1 MADKN
6 INSSSKKKSPA
17 HAAAKKMKKKSVL
30 SDKKYI
36 AILGI
41 SLTILLCTFFV
52 AMGFGFSSYGGHN
65 MEVLPSEE
73 PEITSDSL
81 VPVDKATGKINIL
94 LLGVDV
100 EGLRTDTMIVLSYDL
115 DDNKVKM
122 LSIPRDT
129 RMYIGK
135 KYQKINAAHAITQ
148 SGNIKGPQGA
158 IEAVTRLTGIPINY
172 YVEFSFATFRNTID
186 SLGGVYFD
194 VPRNMDYE
202 DPVQDLYIHLKQGY
216 QLLDGDKSE
225 QLVRFR
231 RYAMGDLERV
241 EMQQKFISALLEQKL
256 NADTFKNL
264 PALFEQWKNDINT
277 NLSLTDMLKLIPN
290 MKELSTENITMLSVP
305 GHYNDTDYGASYWI
319 AHMNELAE
327 IIRTEFEYDAS
338 KITIHSADG
347 SSKSKDLKTTSLASK
362 SGSSG
367 SSKNTP
373 EPAADEQQPADQE
386 EPNGEAIVF
395 DQTPRPVRTL
405 PPDNM
410 PEITPNIK
418 RPDVSPKTAAPSAGT
433 INEVQPTAA
442 LKPADEP
449 DPNSGVISSPK
460 QNKPYNPDI
469 SNRPNNTAA
478 SEINEKTVT
487 TPVENPVKTPAS
499 HENSVKI
506 PIGDENSGRTP
517 VQNENKIENKIE
529 NKTENKIENK
539 VENKSE
545 QPSDGGSASAPE
557 QADTAAI
564 KIS

>member
-6 INSSSKKKSPA
+6 IKSSSKKKTPT
-17 HAAAKKMKKKSVL
+17 HASVKKKKSVF
-30 SDKKYI
+30 SDKKYL

-52 AMGFGFSSYGGHN
+52 AMGFGFSSYGGN
-65 MEVLPSEE
+65 TPSPTPSEE

-81 VPVDKATGKINIL
+81 TPVDKATGKINIL

-100 EGLRTDTMIVLSYDL
+100 EGLRTDTMIVMSYDL
-115 DDNKVKM
+115 DDNKIKM

-135 KYQKINAAHAITQ
+135 KYQKINAAHAISQ

-194 VPRNMDYE
+194 VPRDMNYE
-202 DPVQDLYIHLKQGY
+202 DPVQDLYIHLKKGY

-256 NADTFKNL
+256 TAETFKNL
-264 PALFEQWKNDINT
+264 PALFEQWQTDINT
-277 NLSLTDMLKLIPN
+277 NLSLADMIKLIPN

-319 AHMNELAE
+319 VHMNELAE
-327 IIRTEFEYDAS
+327 IISTEFEYDAS

-347 SSKSKDLKTTSLASK
+347 SSKSKDSKTSSSK
-362 SGSSG
+362 STASS
-367 SSKNTP
+367 SSKNSS
-373 EPAADEQQPADQE
+373 EPAETSEPA
-386 EPNGEAIVF
+386 V
-395 DQTPRPVRTL
+395 TP
-405 PPDNM
+405 D
-410 PEITPNIK
+410 PEISSAIPELTAQPQPVK
-418 RPDVSPKTAAPSAGT
+418 TLSPH
-433 INEVQPTAA
+433 
-442 LKPADEP
+442 
-449 DPNSGVISSPK
+449 
-460 QNKPYNPDI
+460 
-469 SNRPNNTAA
+469 TAA
-478 SEINEKTVT
+478 SEKTPQSDISVTSAPKTEPPAASDTSSGETQPIPVLKQSSEPAAAAAANTPVLKQPAETAAPERNNSIKETNDTKEINENTEK
-487 TPVENPVKTPAS
+487 N
-499 HENSVKI
+499 I
-506 PIGDENSGRTP
+506 
-517 VQNENKIENKIE
+517 NEND
-529 NKTENKIENK
+529 T
-539 VENKSE
+539 
-545 QPSDGGSASAPE
+545 PSNDIPKLDRAN
-557 QADTAAI
+557 D
-564 KIS
+564 ISDRTVINID